1 MGGPNPKKPQLPDW
15 DPAGPKDKVKP
26 RTFDQKV
33 ADDLRDIEAAKK
45 RDQETLERWRKEAEQ
60 KVKEQQE
67 KEKQFG
73 DQWRDRRTRCAGSL
87 STLSDQIHIRKNN
100 WSNAVI
106 DVCSAYESAYTSL
119 TEILDRKNAQDQFLF
134 NMAFNALGAVAVGG
148 LVYFFAKAG
157 DKWLKQGVS
166 QLFIDAAEDAVQ
178 AGVGGILTNV
188 VPPLAAAE
196 TKYEAA
202 TIPSPF
208 KLKGELDKLLN
219 DMESDMLGWCIAR
232 KTEINNLPLSEFEDY
247 DPQKLD
253 SEITKFLTEKDRKFN
268 SQPLLAP
275 GRGKAELAAELEKL
289 MIGMW
294 SASFCESQVNARVI
308 HKRLPSEIIDRLVEF
323 GFVSDS
329 GRYSDADV
337 LRIAEWGRNTERV
350 YRLVVT
356 NVRTYQGKK
365 FG

>member
-1 MGGPNPKKPQLPDW
+1 MGGPTPKKPQLPDW

-67 KEKQFG
+67 KERIYG

-87 STLSDQIHIRKNN
+87 GILSNQVKIRKNN
-100 WSNAVI
+100 WWNVAI
-106 DVCSAYESAYTSL
+106 DVSFAYESAYTSL
-119 TEILDRKNAQDQFLF
+119 TGILDRKNAQDQFLF
-134 NMAFNALGAVAVGG
+134 NLAFNALGAVCSGG
-148 LVYFFAKAG
+148 LSVIFSKAG
-157 DKWLKQGVS
+157 EKWLKQGAS
-166 QLFIDAAEDAVQ
+166 QLWIDAAEDAVQ
-178 AGVGGILTNV
+178 TGVEGILTNI
-188 VPPLAAAE
+188 VPPLASDAS
-196 TKYEAA
+196 KYDAA

-208 KLKGELDKLLN
+208 KLKGELEKLLN

-232 KTEINNLPLSEFEDY
+232 QTEINNLPLSEFEDY
-247 DPQKLD
+247 DPAKLD
-253 SEITKFLTEKDRKFN
+253 NEIAKFLDEKDKQFN

-275 GRGKAELAAELEKL
+275 GRSKTDLAAELEKL

-294 SASFCESQVNARVI
+294 SASFLETQLNNRVI
-308 HKRLPSEIIDRLVEF
+308 KRHLPDEIIDRLVDF

-329 GRYSDADV
+329 GHFSDSDV
-337 LRIAEWGRNTERV
+337 LKVAHWGPNTERT
-350 YRLVVT
+350 YRRVVNT
-356 NVRTYQGKK
+356 VRAYQGKK